1 MAAAIEHDALVK
13 RVTEL
18 EHMVLYIGQRL
29 QLKDDLAE
37 LRKSFTAASTHVAV
51 VGGTSLQ
58 IPNGCGV
65 DHNTSKKP
73 ERLTV
78 HYHLYFACSAGCHAC
93 VQALLDANQNGFDIN
108 QGSHNEGFSAM
119 DYAVWG
125 QKKKH
130 NVAGNYDAVIQLLS
144 SRGAERRRTDV

>member
-1 MAAAIEHDALVK
+1 MAAASPLEGMNK
-13 RVTEL
+13 RITEL
-18 EHMVLYIGQRL
+18 ENMMLLVIARL
-29 QLKDDLAE
+29 DIKADSAALTSSA
-37 LRKSFTAASTHVAV
+37 TASSAVAV
-51 VGGTSLQ
+51 AGGASHQ

-65 DHNTSKKP
+65 NHNTSKMRD
-73 ERLTV
+73 RLTV

-93 VQALLDANQNGFDIN
+93 VQALLDANQYGFDIN

-130 NVAGNYDAVIQLLS
+130 SVAGNYDAVIQLLI
-144 SRGAERRRTDV
+144 SRGAVRKRTDV